1 MLPVLTPL
9 AAARILYVPVSG
21 SSIGS
26 PQPPDTPNEI
36 VLPSALSD
44 GSVMSS
50 EPDFRNE
57 PPILIA
63 IRWPAVPLKANQASW
78 PGVVIVTAAAP
89 PDSVWAGT
97 IEIGV
102 GTPMSPGTL

>member
-1 MLPVLTPL
+1 M
-9 AAARILYVPVSG
+9 PVSG

-36 VLPSALSD
+36 VPPRGLSD
-44 GSVMSS
+44 GSLMSS

-57 PPILIA
+57 PAILIA
-63 IRWPAVPLKANQASW
+63 IRWPAVPENENHASW
-78 PGVVIVTAAAP
+78 PGVVIVAAAVP
-89 PDSVWAGT
+89 PDSVCAGT

-102 GTPMSPGTL
+102 GTPTSPGTL